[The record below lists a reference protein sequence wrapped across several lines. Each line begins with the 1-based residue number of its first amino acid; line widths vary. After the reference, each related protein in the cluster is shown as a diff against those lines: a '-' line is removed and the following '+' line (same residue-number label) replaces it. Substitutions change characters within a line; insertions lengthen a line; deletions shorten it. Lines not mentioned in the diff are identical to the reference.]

1 MTIEH
6 LMLGAA
12 ILLLA
17 SIVASKAS
25 GRFGVPALLVFLIIG
40 MLAGSDGPGGIE
52 FDYPRVAQSLGI
64 VALVFI
70 LFAGGLDT
78 RWPAVRSVLRES
90 LLLSTVGVA
99 VTAILVAF
107 CSKFVLGFSFPEGM
121 LLGAIVSSTDAA
133 AVFGILRSKNLALP
147 NRLKS
152 LLEFE
157 SGSNDATAVF
167 LTVGMIALISVP
179 GFGATRFSLM
189 FVQQMV
195 VGTALGYGMGKL
207 MIAVVNRIELE
218 YEGLYPVLTLALAL
232 LTYALA
238 AVAGGSGFLAVYL
251 AAIVLGNS
259 DFLHRRSLIRFHDG
273 LAWLMQITMFL
284 TLGLQVFPSRL
295 PSVTGPG
302 LLIAAFLMFIA
313 RPASV
318 LLVLLRSALSWR
330 ERILVSWVGLRG
342 AAPIVLATFPL
353 LAGFANAGLM
363 FDVVFFIVLTSALM
377 QGTSLGWVAAR
388 LGLAGTGSS
397 HIDPLELVSNGER
410 DIIEMSIGA
419 TSPASGK
426 RIVDLDLPP
435 NTLIL
440 LVDRG
445 GTHII
450 PGGGTTLRDE
460 DHVLVLTPKS
470 QVPDVRKAVT
480 G

>member
-1 MTIEH
+1 
-6 LMLGAA
+6 
-12 ILLLA
+12 
-17 SIVASKAS
+17 
-25 GRFGVPALLVFLIIG
+25 
-40 MLAGSDGPGGIE
+40 
-52 FDYPRVAQSLGI
+52 
-64 VALVFI
+64 
-70 LFAGGLDT
+70 
-78 RWPAVRSVLRES
+78 
-90 LLLSTVGVA
+90 
-99 VTAILVAF
+99 
-107 CSKFVLGFSFPEGM
+107 
-121 LLGAIVSSTDAA
+121 
-133 AVFGILRSKNLALP
+133 
-147 NRLKS
+147 
-152 LLEFE
+152 
-157 SGSNDATAVF
+157 
-167 LTVGMIALISVP
+167 
-179 GFGATRFSLM
+179 
-189 FVQQMV
+189 
-195 VGTALGYGMGKL
+195 

-251 AAIVLGNS
+251 AAIVLGSS

-295 PSVTGPG
+295 PSITAPG

-353 LAGFANAGLM
+353 LAGFASAGLM

-397 HIDPLELVSNGER
+397 HVDPLELVSNGER

-470 QVPDVRKAVT
+470 QVPDVRKAVS